1 MYAQQLGLCEAYKA
15 PTFHFLCGCKS
26 LPSSLT
32 DNDSRLVKVCLAV
45 WHMPIYTV
53 FQKGDTKLMTVTLLI
68 LNRFS
73 NFFSTDRFSSK
84 LSAKFLLK
92 IPSYLIRVAT
102 LGLPCETLMSKIE
115 ELSQTNAV
123 INDKLVVTYLRCVG
137 IFNN

>member
-1 MYAQQLGLCEAYKA
+1 
-15 PTFHFLCGCKS
+15 
-26 LPSSLT
+26 
-32 DNDSRLVKVCLAV
+32 
-45 WHMPIYTV
+45 
-53 FQKGDTKLMTVTLLI
+53 MTVTLLI

-73 NFFSTDRFSSK
+73 KFFSTDRFSSK